1 MAHVKLAA
9 AIAEAEAYL
18 AENPRINRVLLPCH
32 CDAQYCSINC
42 SCLPGRVN
50 EAKAKLAKMDLVQV
64 TSSITRQSTYD
75 YSHHVDN
82 CACGTCYKARM
93 DSGTQG
99 LSQKNTNDTTK

>member
-1 MAHVKLAA
+1 MAHVNLAA
-9 AIAEAEAYL
+9 AILEAEAYL
-18 AENPRINRVLLPCH
+18 AENPRIKSVLLSCH
-32 CDAQYCSINC
+32 CDAQYCSIYC

-99 LSQKNTNDTTK
+99 PRKNTNDTTK